1 MSIFYRHRIVRRQFV
16 KLSSA
21 KAASLGLSVDSVKP
35 KLLGYIYGIKRLFR
49 VDHSFLVKFE

>member
-1 MSIFYRHRIVRRQFV
+1 MSIFYRHRIIRCQFI
-16 KLSSA
+16 KLLPA
-21 KAASLGLSVDSVKP
+21 KAAPLGLSVDSVKP